1 MEIVLLGFVGCIIP
15 ITGRG
20 IIGFVGVGEGL
31 GFRGFMSVDTTGFVS
46 DFSLFSDICLS
57 KSDLSHTTSK
67 AIVQVSYNQVTL
79 NYQSVMIELKY

>member
-1 MEIVLLGFVGCIIP
+1 MEIVLLGVVGCFIL

-31 GFRGFMSVDTTGFVS
+31 GFRGLTSVDATGCVS
-46 DFSLFSDICLS
+46 DFSLLSDICLS
-57 KSDLSHTTSK
+57 KFDLSHTTSK

-79 NYQSVMIELKY
+79 NHQSVMIELKY